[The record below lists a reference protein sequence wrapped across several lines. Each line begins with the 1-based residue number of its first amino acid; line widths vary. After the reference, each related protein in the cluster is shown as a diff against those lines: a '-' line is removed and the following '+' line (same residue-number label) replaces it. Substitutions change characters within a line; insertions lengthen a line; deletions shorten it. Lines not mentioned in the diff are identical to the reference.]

1 MEEKSNMTAERS
13 LEIITEQIAQS
24 RKMVSKGVGT
34 SLYVSGICT
43 VVMAV
48 VIGIINCIVG
58 NGTGHF
64 LWFLLPL
71 IIWFAE
77 KKNYSERPSMPSN
90 FVSSLVGKTWWTFA
104 IFVLGF
110 FLFSI
115 LYNLVIS
122 HDGPEVYI
130 RLHIN
135 PLRIILLLMGM
146 AITITGHILKQRWLV
161 WCGIIGGIGG
171 FAWESF
177 YCAQTLLAWSGLPV
191 DKYYI
196 VQLIAPSVLIVLFS
210 FVGLILPGYKIK
222 K

>member
-58 NGTGHF
+58 NGSGHF

-77 KKNYSERPSMPSN
+77 KKNSSERPSMPSN

-135 PLRIILLLMGM
+135 PLLMGM

-177 YCAQTLLAWSGLPV
+177 YCTQTLLAWSGLPI
-191 DKYYI
+191 DKYHM